1 MPNAQQRPTPMSWRR
16 SLCSCSL
23 LSSAW
28 FLTMRRWA
36 MGERPASVIKKGSRK
51 LTHTISIAVFSIS
64 NYAIHTMYGMYTYI
78 PGILYIYI
86 SVYPL
91 WVKYFRQSF
100 FSSCNQIMSLPWE
113 VRDFVLQETELAP
126 CIMRF
131 EARRPASVFQLVMPS
146 GPSAIVG
153 ISSKNTGW
161 IDFFLHE
168 NSQVLWTK
176 LEEFSLR
183 LRGPA
188 LHDLLHSTNWGRS

>member
-86 SVYPL
+86 YLFTHYESSTLGSRFSAAAIRSCPCHERCVTL
-91 WVKYFRQSF
+91 FSKRQSWRHASWGLKLGDQLQCF
-100 FSSCNQIMSLPWE
+100 NWSCP
-113 VRDFVLQETELAP
+113 V
-126 CIMRF
+126 
-131 EARRPASVFQLVMPS
+131 
-146 GPSAIVG
+146 GPV
-153 ISSKNTGW
+153 
-161 IDFFLHE
+161 
-168 NSQVLWTK
+168 
-176 LEEFSLR
+176 
-183 LRGPA
+183 P
-188 LHDLLHSTNWGRS
+188 